1 MGAILLEERG
11 EEGQRGGSGG
21 GADDVEGRVE
31 EQLGVADEGD
41 ASLADR
47 SEVLEEDAVEHDQ
60 RDADHERERELEPL
74 QKSGVAEAQDGA
86 EMQAGAECTEGV
98 EQAKAEEHP
107 DEDAIGER
115 GDAKLAVKQQR
126 AEDDS
131 GVVDERGEGLVNK
144 DLSHLQA

>member
-1 MGAILLEERG
+1 LRKIAI
-11 EEGQRGGSGG
+11 
-21 GADDVEGRVE
+21 
-31 EQLGVADEGD
+31 
-41 ASLADR
+41 
-47 SEVLEEDAVEHDQ
+47 EHDE

-115 GDAKLAVKQQR
+115 GDAKLAVKTAAR
-126 AEDDS
+126 
-131 GVVDERGEGLVNK
+131 RG
-144 DLSHLQA
+144 